1 MRRSARQVEIPST
14 YDSATRLAIDPKNV
28 RPPRQVTMTRSAQSH
43 AFHLAKIARLMRRA
57 ALLAVY
63 FAVMLTIRYA
73 GWLMNDYVFFLNPA
87 RAVYSGTLDI
97 YAQRL
102 HPEVAPPYGIGY
114 AYPPL
119 VAIVTAPAV
128 WLGDTLRLSDDATGR
143 YLYVIPLL
151 LFDVLCLFAFGRLLR
166 QILPSISERE
176 EIACLVLAMAIPG
189 FASAAAYSSHAE
201 TLMCFL
207 LLAGVAAFLE
217 GRAMA
222 AGAILGLALSTKQT
236 ALFVLV
242 PLVFLSLKQAVERR
256 DYRNVMRFC
265 LSTTVVFAAVCL
277 PFAVANFGAMKY
289 ALVDAQ
295 RALVVSGESVWLLV
309 REVLGHDLA
318 IRAVAPWVLLG
329 AMIATSFFL
338 VMRNRIRSNVDVL
351 GLLVVSPLLID
362 VLSKYT
368 GVYYKLPAFFF
379 LILWDRTRRRSGGV
393 PWIAITYIAIFS
405 LLDSLPLGVHPA
417 SFEMREQVVRA
428 AIKVPLYI
436 GLFVHLLRSIPEED
450 IGPIQMTG
458 ASRPI
463 CGS

>member
-1 MRRSARQVEIPST
+1 MKPVVASLLSRFERMVWSGQEAGQPALKRRVLRF
-14 YDSATRLAIDPKNV
+14 V
-28 RPPRQVTMTRSAQSH
+28 RTV
-43 AFHLAKIARLMRRA
+43 
-57 ALLAVY
+57 
-63 FAVMLTIRYA
+63 
-73 GWLMNDYVFFLNPA
+73 
-87 RAVYSGTLDI
+87 
-97 YAQRL
+97 
-102 HPEVAPPYGIGY
+102 
-114 AYPPL
+114 
-119 VAIVTAPAV
+119 
-128 WLGDTLRLSDDATGR
+128 
-143 YLYVIPLL
+143 
-151 LFDVLCLFAFGRLLR
+151 
-166 QILPSISERE
+166 
-176 EIACLVLAMAIPG
+176 LVL
-189 FASAAAYSSHAE
+189 
-201 TLMCFL
+201 
-207 LLAGVAAFLE
+207 
-217 GRAMA
+217 GR
-222 AGAILGLALSTKQT
+222 
-236 ALFVLV
+236 
-242 PLVFLSLKQAVERR
+242 
-256 DYRNVMRFC
+256 
-265 LSTTVVFAAVCL
+265 
-277 PFAVANFGAMKY
+277 
-289 ALVDAQ
+289 
-295 RALVVSGESVWLLV
+295 
-309 REVLGHDLA
+309 DLA